1 MVVDNQ
7 LYLVEIQDTAG
18 QEALHIL
25 HQDYIRHSDGFIIVY
40 AINDDP
46 GDGNS
51 FKHVEKYHNEILAY
65 RDDDVPV
72 AIAANKSDLEDQ
84 RTVTREDGRDL
95 AERLNASF
103 VETSAKTNTNVEKV
117 FEDICRDVIRRR
129 RHTTKKFTFATPSNS
144 ECDSDSSSDEDLNCL
159 ERCFRS
165 CCCFVGRSKRKT

>member
-1 MVVDNQ
+1 MMIKET
-7 LYLVEIQDTAG
+7 L
-18 QEALHIL
+18 
-25 HQDYIRHSDGFIIVY
+25 FIPPKKPSYPIFY
-40 AINDDP
+40 AESRNCARATNAASIIITR
-46 GDGNS
+46 NS

-72 AIAANKSDLEDQ
+72 AIAANKSDLADQ

-103 VETSAKTNTNVEKV
+103 VETSAKTNTNVEKM

-144 ECDSDSSSDEDLNCL
+144 ECDSDSSSDEDPNCL

-165 CCCFVGRSKRKT
+165 CCCFVGQSKRKT